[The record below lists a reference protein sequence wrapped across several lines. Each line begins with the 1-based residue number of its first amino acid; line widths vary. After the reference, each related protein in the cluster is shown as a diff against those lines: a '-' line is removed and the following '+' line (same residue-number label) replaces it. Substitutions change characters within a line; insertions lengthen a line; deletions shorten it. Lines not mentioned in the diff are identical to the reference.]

1 VEKNEFEV
9 KVNKKYMCLDR
20 EEGKKRI
27 DSL

>member
-1 VEKNEFEV
+1 VKKNEFEV